1 MCGYGDCIRGPL
13 VDSTMCHACGGMM
26 RSVHDSSCIGRGSAS
41 RWLVQCGKV
50 GVLGVEVTQGWVW
63 TWVVLRGSISL
74 HVGFGTWYCGM
85 GTLCHVIS
93 LAVAC

>member
-13 VDSTMCHACGGMM
+13 VDSIVCLSCGGML
-26 RSVHDSSCIGRGSAS
+26 SSIHDSRIERSSAS
-41 RWLVQCGKV
+41 RWVAQSGKV
-50 GVLGVEVTQGWVW
+50 GVSGVDVTQGWVW
-63 TWVVLRGSISL
+63 TWVVLRASISL

-93 LAVAC
+93 FAVAC